1 MARRKKMDA
10 EDQFS
15 SENLRQ
21 TKRKR
26 YSKFPSNSNRFSI
39 YIFKVLKQVHPTVSD
54 YYYFN

>member
-39 YIFKVLKQVHPTVSD
+39 YIFKVLKQVHPTVS
-54 YYYFN
+54 